1 MSVTPRI
8 LTTRELGRATLA
20 RQHLLRR
27 SDLEPLP
34 MIEHLLGLQAQAPVP
49 PYLALWTRIRGF
61 SADFLSE
68 LIASRAVVRIVLMR
82 GTIFAVSAADA
93 AALRPWVQPLLDR
106 DLDVNATYAP
116 ALAGVDRDALAAAGR
131 DLVRDVPRSQQE
143 LQPLLAERFP
153 GRDPKALAHGV
164 RGLVP
169 MVQVPPRG
177 LWGRSGQPRLAALDE
192 WTGRPQAVPDPDS
205 LLLRYLGAFGPASV
219 RDAQAWCG
227 LTRLEEVF
235 ERLRPR
241 LEVFRDERGVELFDL
256 PDAPRP
262 DSATPAPVR
271 ILAPYDNVLLS
282 HADRSRLISDEN
294 RRRIMTQNGI
304 VKPAVLVGGTVA
316 GIADLN
322 VTKHAAALNITPWR
336 RLTASNRSALETEGL
351 RLLDFTAPTTGDHR
365 VRFVGDDH

>member
-1 MSVTPRI
+1 MSVTSRI

-93 AALRPWVQPLLDR
+93 AALRPWVQPVLDR
-106 DLDVNATYAP
+106 DLDVNTTYAS

-227 LTRLEEVF
+227 LTRLDEVF

-241 LEVFRDERGVELFDL
+241 LEVFRDEHGVELFDL

-262 DSATPAPVR
+262 DPATPAPVR

-336 RLTASNRSALETEGL
+336 RLTASNRSALEAEGL

>member
-1 MSVTPRI
+1 VTPRT
-8 LTTRELGRATLA
+8 LTNRELGRATLA

-27 SDLEPLP
+27 SDLGPLP
-34 MIEHLLGLQAQAPVP
+34 MIEHLLGLQAQAPLP
-49 PYLALWTRIRGF
+49 PYLALWSRIRRF
-61 SADFLSE
+61 APESLSD
-68 LIASRAVVRIVLMR
+68 LLAARAVVRIVLMR

-93 AALRPWVQPLLDR
+93 TALRPWVQPLLDR
-106 DLDVNATYAP
+106 DLDTNTAYAA
-116 ALAGVDRDALAAAGR
+116 ALVGVDRDALAAAGR
-131 DLVRDVPRSQQE
+131 ELVRDVPRSQQE

-177 LWGRSGQPRLAALDE
+177 LWGRSGQPRLAVLDE
-192 WTGRPQAVPDPDS
+192 WTGHPPVAPDPES

-227 LTRLEEVF
+227 LTRLDEVF

-262 DSATPAPVR
+262 DPATPAPAR

-294 RRRIMTQNGI
+294 RRRIMTQKGI

-316 GIADLN
+316 GIADLRI
-322 VTKHAAALNITPWR
+322 TKQAAALDITPWR
-336 RLTASNRSALETEGL
+336 RLTAANRSALEAEGL
-351 RLLDFTAPTTGDHR
+351 RLLDFAAPATADHR
-365 VRFVGDDH
+365 VRFVDDDR

>member
-1 MSVTPRI
+1 MTPRI

-106 DLDVNATYAP
+106 DLDVNTAYAS

-227 LTRLEEVF
+227 LTRLDEVF

-262 DSATPAPVR
+262 DPATPAPVR

>member
-1 MSVTPRI
+1 MTPRT
-8 LTTRELGRATLA
+8 LTARELGRATLA

-27 SDLEPLP
+27 SALEPLP

-61 SADFLSE
+61 APESLSD
-68 LIASRAVVRIVLMR
+68 LIASREVVRIVLMR

-93 AALRPWVQPLLDR
+93 CALRPWVQPLLDR
-106 DLDVNATYAP
+106 DLDTNTTHAS

-143 LQPLLAERFP
+143 LQPFLAERFA

-177 LWGRSGQPRLAALDE
+177 LWGRSGLPRLAALDE
-192 WTGRPQAVPDPDS
+192 WTGLPLLTPDPES

-227 LTRLEEVF
+227 LTRLGEVF
-235 ERLRPR
+235 ERMRAR

-262 DSATPAPVR
+262 DPATPAPAR
-271 ILAPYDNVLLS
+271 ILAPFDNVLLS
-282 HADRSRLISDEN
+282 HADRSRLVSDEN
-294 RRRIMTQNGI
+294 RGRIMTQNGI
-304 VKPAVLVGGTVA
+304 VKPAVLVGGTAA
-316 GIADLN
+316 GLADLN
-322 VTKHAAALNITPWR
+322 ITKKSAALDITPWR
-336 RLTASNRSALETEGL
+336 RLTASNRSALEAEGL
-351 RLLDFTAPTTGDHR
+351 RLLDFAAPTAGGHR
-365 VRFVGDDH
+365 VRFVDDDR

>member
-1 MSVTPRI
+1 MAPRI

-27 SDLEPLP
+27 SDLAPLP
-34 MIEHLLGLQAQAPVP
+34 MIEHLLGVQAQAPLP
-49 PYLALWTRIRGF
+49 PYLALWARIRGF
-61 SADFLSE
+61 APESLSS
-68 LIASRAVVRIVLMR
+68 LIDSRAVVRIVLMR

-93 AALRPWVQPLLDR
+93 VALRPWIQPLLDR
-106 DLDVNATYAP
+106 DLDTNGAYAAALAEVDLDAL
-116 ALAGVDRDALAAAGR
+116 ALAGRE
-131 DLVRDVPRSQQE
+131 LVRDVPRSQQE
-143 LQPLLAERFP
+143 LRPHLAERFP

-177 LWGRSGQPRLAALDE
+177 LWGRSGPPRLAALDE
-192 WTGRPQAVPDPDS
+192 WTGRPLAAPEPES
-205 LLLRYLGAFGPASV
+205 MLIRYLAAFGPASV

-227 LTRLEEVF
+227 LTRLGEVF

-241 LEVFRDERGVELFDL
+241 LEVFRDEHGVELFDL

-282 HADRSRLISDEN
+282 HANRSRLVPDEC
-294 RRRIMTQNGI
+294 RGRIMTQNGI
-304 VKPAVLVGGTVA
+304 VRSTVLVGGTVA
-316 GIADLN
+316 GVTGLEI
-322 VTKHAAALNITPWR
+322 TKHAAELNITPWR
-336 RLTASNRSALETEGL
+336 TLTSSNRTALEAEGL
-351 RLLDFTAPTTGDHR
+351 RLLNFAAPATGDHQ
-365 VRFVGDDH
+365 VRFVDDR